1 MRLYRIAT
9 VACAL
14 PIFAVAACSPEQ
26 VIKRE
31 PGSWTQKVQI
41 LRLEGK
47 GATPQVK
54 AQMQAMFD
62 SMAGIAMCLT
72 PEAAA
77 KENLAQTMEQVGTR
91 GKNCKIGKNDETGA
105 SIGLS
110 AVCPQ
115 DGGGTVK
122 LTVTGTNATG
132 DRDLTMKSEGF
143 DAKGS
148 AEGVMEMRVH
158 STRSGPCKPG
168 DVTPPPTPATKS

>member
-1 MRLYRIAT
+1 MTLHRIAT
-9 VACAL
+9 LAL
-14 PIFAVAACSPEQ
+14 PILAVAACSPEQ

-62 SMAGIAMCLT
+62 AMAGMAICLT

-77 KENLAQTMEQVGTR
+77 KEDLAQTMEQIGPR
-91 GKNCKIGKNDETGA
+91 GKNCKIGKRDETGA
-105 SIGLS
+105 TVGLS

-115 DGGGTVK
+115 EGGGTVK
-122 LTVTGTNATG
+122 LSVTGTNATG
-132 DRDLTMKSEGF
+132 DRDMTMKSEGF
-143 DAKGS
+143 DAKGV

-158 STRSGPCKPG
+158 AVRSGPCKAG
-168 DVTPPPTPATKS
+168 DITPPATPAVKN

>member
-1 MRLYRIAT
+1 MAFHRI
-9 VACAL
+9 VALAL
-14 PIFAVAACSPEQ
+14 PVLAVAACSPEQ

-62 SMAGIAMCLT
+62 AMAGMSTCLT

-77 KENLAQTMEQVGTR
+77 KEDLAQTMEQVGTR
-91 GKNCKIGKNDETGA
+91 GQNCKIDKHDETGP

-115 DGGGTVK
+115 QGGGTVK
-122 LTVTGTNATG
+122 LSITGTNATG
-132 DRDLTMKSEGF
+132 DRDMTMKSEGF
-143 DAKGS
+143 DAKG
-148 AEGVMEMRVH
+148 AAQGVMEMRVH
-158 STRSGPCKPG
+158 AIRSGPCKAG
-168 DVTPPPTPATKS
+168 DITPPATPAVKS